1 MLLSLWFIWCNDEGV
16 RPVSRVAGLT
26 PGRALLLNNRRQTFQ
41 FFGKLFSETEKRE
54 ATSDRPYNAGVLLW
68 DFGSFLKTVKIALW
82 FDAISR
88 HLRSTLKSPLFICY
102 RALQFGTGVKTGKV
116 TPRYERS
123 ADYRPGDR
131 SQGLW
136 VAIFWKY
143 MGSSHPVF
151 RPLTVL

>member
-1 MLLSLWFIWCNDEGV
+1 MMKASDLYRES
-16 RPVSRVAGLT
+16 PVWLPVGHCCSTTADKRSS
-26 PGRALLLNNRRQTFQ
+26 

-123 ADYRPGDR
+123 VDYRLGVDHR
-131 SQGLW
+131 G
-136 VAIFWKY
+136 F
-143 MGSSHPVF
+143 GSWSPENIWEVSPYVSTTNRALVYLYQF
-151 RPLTVL
+151 